1 MTDMVSFFFF
11 FYSQIWVRRRLAYLF
26 VIWSQTD
33 RVMIASL
40 DPPTSVR
47 ICQ

>member
-11 FYSQIWVRRRLAYLF
+11 YSQIWVRRRRLAYLF